1 MGDRGNIVVVDG
13 ASKVYLYT
21 HWNGSDLVDIARA
34 ACTRAVS
41 ERRID
46 DGPYL
51 ARIVFCEMIG
61 ADKGT
66 TGFGISGEYGDG
78 GSDWELNVDK
88 QTFGGIPIADFI
100 AGAEPTTRWTEPG
113 A

>member
-21 HWNGSDLVDIARA
+21 
-34 ACTRAVS
+34 TRAVS

-66 TGFGISGEYGDG
+66 SGFGISGEYGDG